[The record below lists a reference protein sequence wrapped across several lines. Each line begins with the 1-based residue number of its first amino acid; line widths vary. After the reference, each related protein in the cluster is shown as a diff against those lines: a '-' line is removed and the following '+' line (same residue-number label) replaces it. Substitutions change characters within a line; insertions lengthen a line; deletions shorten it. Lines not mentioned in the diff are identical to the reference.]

1 MLHLC
6 PRKSRIS
13 SQQKR
18 RLRRLNDFVRNV
30 RALQTNH
37 WQCGLLELQE
47 SFQSLRQRAQQDET
61 AGSHSQSFLEATSLA
76 VSAAESVFEFK
87 LHDVQIAGAAATAS
101 STIVEMQTGEGKTI
115 VCALAALIR
124 SAFDSSV
131 HVATT
136 TEYLAQRDFAS
147 NLPLFQALGI
157 EAGLLSTEASP
168 NANRSVYRSSIIYGA
183 GYLFGFDYL
192 RDQVTLRE
200 QEKITLGRDVLNSI
214 LDVNPESQL
223 NQLEHQTI
231 IVDEA
236 DSVLLDEA
244 TTPLILSG
252 SGQRFAPGTKQ
263 LYELARSV
271 ANCMTEPEHFFIEDR
286 PAGVHLTEAGQEL
299 AIKALSRERNP
310 QLQRPWAEYINQ
322 ALFAEHQLRCN
333 VDYVVEDD
341 RVKLV
346 DRNTGRIFE
355 DRQLRA
361 GLHQAVEAKE
371 GVTIQACTEAIARI
385 SRQRFFQLYENVCGL
400 TGTIRDNEAEV
411 QHFYR
416 SRVHALPTHK
426 TCRRIELPTR
436 FFVSRESKI
445 QAIAHSCIQVAKTKR
460 PVLVGTESIDESL
473 EVFELLQAKGQTAS
487 VLNGLQDAGEAE
499 VIAEAG
505 RFGAVTIATN
515 MAGRGTDIRL
525 DEVARELGGLHVIAC
540 SRQTSARIDR
550 QLAGRCARQGA
561 PGSCQFFVSAEDRL
575 LQNHAPK
582 LAAKIQGAATE
593 GKTEVHQDFG
603 PEIERLQQEL
613 EVRSFE
619 LRKDVFKQ
627 DEWLNQVRHS
637 LANHGD
643 QHAY

>member
-1 MLHLC
+1 MLHLS

-13 SQQKR
+13 SQQQR
-18 RLRRLNDFVRNV
+18 RLRRLNDFVQNV

-37 WQCGLLELQE
+37 CQCGLLELQE
-47 SFQSLRQRAQQDET
+47 SFQRLRQRAQQDKT
-61 AGSHSQSFLEATSLA
+61 AGSHSQSFLEAASLA
-76 VSAAESVFEFK
+76 VTAAESVFEFK
-87 LHDVQIAGAAATAS
+87 LHDVQIAGATATAS
-101 STIVEMQTGEGKTI
+101 SAIVEMQTGEGKTI
-115 VCALAALIR
+115 VSALAAIIR

-136 TEYLAQRDFAS
+136 TEYLAQRDYAS

-157 EAGLLSTEASP
+157 EAGLLSSEASP
-168 NANRSVYRSSIIYGA
+168 AANRDACRCPITYGT

-200 QEKITLGRDVLNSI
+200 QEKTTLGRDVLNCI
-214 LDVNPESQL
+214 LDVDPESQL
-223 NQLEHQTI
+223 NQLEHRTI

-252 SGQRFAPGTKQ
+252 ANERIAPEARR

-271 ANCMTEPEHFFIEDR
+271 ADSMMESEHFLLEHTF
-286 PAGVHLTEAGQEL
+286 GVRLTRSGHRLAFEALEWE
-299 AIKALSRERNP
+299 SDP
-310 QLQRPWAEYINQ
+310 QLQRPWAEYIEQ
-322 ALFAEHQLRCN
+322 ALFAKYQLQRN
-333 VDYVVEDD
+333 IDYVVQDD
-341 RVKLV
+341 RIKIV

-371 GVTIQACTEAIARI
+371 EVTIQACTKAIARI

-400 TGTIRDNEAEV
+400 TGTIRDNESEV
-411 QHFYR
+411 EHFYR

-436 FFVSRESKI
+436 FFVSREAKI
-445 QAIAHSCIQVAKTKR
+445 QAIIHSITQVAKTER

-473 EVFELLQAKGQTAS
+473 EVFGLLQAKGRSAS
-487 VLNGLQDAGEAE
+487 VLNGLQDADEAE

-550 QLAGRCARQGA
+550 QLAGRCARQGD

-575 LQNHAPK
+575 LQEHAPS
-582 LAAKIQGAATE
+582 LAAKLKAAATK
-593 GKTEVHQDFG
+593 GRTEVQQDFG
-603 PEIERLQQEL
+603 PDIERLQQEL

-619 LRKDVFKQ
+619 LRKDVFTQ

-637 LANHGD
+637 LASPGEP
-643 QHAY
+643 HAY

>member
-1 MLHLC
+1 M
-6 PRKSRIS
+6 
-13 SQQKR
+13 
-18 RLRRLNDFVRNV
+18 RNV

-47 SFQSLRQRAQQDET
+47 SFQRLRQRAQQDKT
-61 AGSHSQSFLEATSLA
+61 AGSHSQSFLEVASLA
-76 VSAAESVFEFK
+76 VTAAESVFEFK
-87 LHDVQIAGAAATAS
+87 LHDVQIAGAAAAAS
-101 STIVEMQTGEGKTI
+101 STVVEMQTGEGKTI

-136 TEYLAQRDFAS
+136 TEYLAQRDFES

-157 EAGLLSTEASP
+157 DAGLLSSEASP
-168 NANRSVYRSSIIYGA
+168 AANRNAYRSPVTYGA

-200 QEKITLGRDVLNSI
+200 QEKVVLGREVLNCI
-214 LDVNPESQL
+214 LDESPESKL

-252 SGQRFAPGTKQ
+252 TSQCIAPETER
-263 LYELARSV
+263 LYELARSI
-271 ANCMTEPEHFFIEDR
+271 ACSLTESEHFLVEGR
-286 PAGVHLTEAGQEL
+286 PAGVSLTEAGQVHAHE
-299 AIKALSRERNP
+299 ALTREHNP
-310 QLQRPWAEYINQ
+310 QLQRPWTEYIKQ
-322 ALFAEHQLRCN
+322 ALFAEYQLRCN
-333 VDYVVEDD
+333 VDYVVDDD

-371 GVTIQACTEAIARI
+371 GVTIRASTEAIARV

-400 TGTIRDNEAEV
+400 TGTIRDNESEV
-411 QHFYR
+411 EHFYR

-436 FFVSRESKI
+436 FFVSREAKI
-445 QAIAHSCIQVAKTKR
+445 QAIVHSCIQVAKTER

-473 EVFELLQAKGQTAS
+473 EIFELLKAKGQTAS
-487 VLNGLQDAGEAE
+487 VLNGLQDADEAE

-540 SRQTSARIDR
+540 SRQTSSRIDR
-550 QLAGRCARQGA
+550 QLAGRCARQGD

-575 LQNHAPK
+575 FQEHAPI
-582 LAAKIQGAATE
+582 LIAKIQAAATE
-593 GKTEVHQDFG
+593 GRTEVQQDFG

-619 LRKDVFKQ
+619 LRKDVFTQ

-637 LANHGD
+637 LANPGEQYAH
-643 QHAY
+643 

>member
-1 MLHLC
+1 MLHLS

-13 SQQKR
+13 SQQQR

-30 RALQTNH
+30 RSLQTNYC
-37 WQCGLLELQE
+37 QCGRLELQE
-47 SFQSLRQRAQQDET
+47 SFQHLRQRAQQDKT
-61 AGSHSQSFLEATSLA
+61 AGSHSQSFLEAASHA
-76 VSAAESVFEFK
+76 VTAAESVFEFK

-101 STIVEMQTGEGKTI
+101 SAIVEMQTGEGKTI

-124 SAFDSSV
+124 SIFDSSV

-136 TEYLAQRDFAS
+136 TEYLARRDFAS
-147 NLPLFQALGI
+147 NLPLFQALGVDA
-157 EAGLLSTEASP
+157 ELLSSEASP
-168 NANRSVYRSSIIYGA
+168 AANRNAYRCPITYGA

-200 QEKITLGRDVLNSI
+200 HEKNTLGRDVLNSI

-223 NQLEHQTI
+223 NQLEHRTI

-252 SGQRFAPGTKQ
+252 VNQRIAPETRR
-263 LYELARSV
+263 LYELARSI
-271 ANCMTEPEHFFIEDR
+271 ANSMNESEHFLMEER
-286 PAGVHLTEAGQEL
+286 PAGVSLTKAGQGL
-299 AIKALSRERNP
+299 AHEALSRGHNTL
-310 QLQRPWAEYINQ
+310 LQRPWTEYIKQ
-322 ALFAEHQLRCN
+322 ALFAEYQLQCN
-333 VDYVVEDD
+333 VDYVVDED

-346 DRNTGRIFE
+346 DQHTGRIFE

-385 SRQRFFQLYENVCGL
+385 SRQRFFQMYENVCGL
-400 TGTIRDNEAEV
+400 TGTIRDNESEV
-411 QHFYR
+411 EHFYR

-426 TCRRIELPTR
+426 ICRRIELPTR
-436 FFVSRESKI
+436 FFVSREAKI
-445 QAIAHSCIQVAKTKR
+445 QAIVHSINQIAKTER

-473 EVFELLQAKGQTAS
+473 EVFGLLQAAGRSAS
-487 VLNGLQDAGEAE
+487 LLNGLQDADEAE

-505 RFGAVTIATN
+505 RSGAVTIATN

-525 DEVARELGGLHVIAC
+525 VQVARELGGLHVIAC
-540 SRQTSARIDR
+540 SHQTNARIDR
-550 QLAGRCARQGA
+550 QLAGRCARQGD
-561 PGSCQFFVSAEDRL
+561 PGSYQFFVSAEDRL
-575 LQNHAPK
+575 LLEHAPK
-582 LAAKIQGAATE
+582 LAAKLQASAAE
-593 GKTEVHQDFG
+593 GETEVHQDFG
-603 PEIERLQQEL
+603 PEIKRLQQEL
-613 EVRSFE
+613 EVRSFD
-619 LRKDVFKQ
+619 LRKDVFTQ

-637 LANHGD
+637 LASPGES
-643 QHAY
+643 HAY